1 MNLTEKTKLRRR
13 QKLLNARCIL
23 VNRTSYIHHEVL
35 RLAITYH
42 CNKHC
47 SFCYSEGLQK
57 QFKEHMSL
65 KDFDFLCHWA
75 KEQGYKSLRLLG
87 GEPTIHPEFKEI
99 LDLSRKQGFRV
110 SFSTN
115 GLFNT
120 ELNSSLNNS
129 LIESINF
136 SYPQDEIAPDK
147 MGIFREN
154 IKQSIIKRIPVV
166 LSGVIYPYKDSWRQV
181 IDLAK
186 EYRNFVVTRF
196 SMVLPGHL
204 QRFSTKEFSGHIRG
218 LAKQVIAIAK
228 YAYKNHV
235 VFYFYRPL
243 LLCMFDQEEIRFLRS
258 ISLYLF
264 DTFCSCS
271 CIDGTM
277 MTINP
282 DLTCFPCP
290 SLSVKGIKITSSVT
304 RQDVSRDFKKRL
316 KKLST
321 EPLMDACLTCQYFLN
336 YKRSLEDKFFD
347 SSGELICHGGCFQ
360 FRD

>member
-1 MNLTEKTKLRRR
+1 
-13 QKLLNARCIL
+13 
-23 VNRTSYIHHEVL
+23 
-35 RLAITYH
+35 
-42 CNKHC
+42 
-47 SFCYSEGLQK
+47 
-57 QFKEHMSL
+57 MSL

-186 EYRNFVVTRF
+186 EQLLNIKVRL
-196 SMVLPGHL
+196 SMVLPKGEKGHS
-204 QRFSTKEFSGHIRG
+204 FDEFRKYSSGLSEQIIN
-218 LAKQVIAIAK
+218 AAK

-258 ISLYLF
+258 ISPFLF
-264 DTFCSCS
+264 YSRCPLCLKGNYN
-271 CIDGTM
+271 IDYRM
-277 MTINP
+277 IVNP
-282 DLTCFPCP
+282 DLTCFPCTALFFR
-290 SLSVKGIKITSSVT
+290 SKKIDSKTTRETLNQYFKPTIQQLAHQLLMSSC
-304 RQDVSRDFKKRL
+304 S
-316 KKLST
+316 S
-321 EPLMDACLTCQYFLN
+321 CQYFIN
-336 YKRSLEDKFFD
+336 YKLHLEDKD
-347 SSGELICHGGCFQ
+347 QDLADRTVCQGGCL
-360 FRD
+360 RYRINEAICVNLTE